1 MKIEMG
7 HTICHRFTK
16 ADYRSLI
23 ADE

>member
-7 HTICHRFTK
+7 HTIYHRFTK